1 MRAERSGLLDRRPFP
16 PGTGFLVRGLPYS
29 RGCPCAWPRRLDLGR
44 EAQRSSERVGGVL
57 LRAWCRSWFQDPSG
71 VKQVRRER
79 GCRLESCPQGRGK
92 QAALDIP
99 GGNCVHPGI

>member
-1 MRAERSGLLDRRPFP
+1 MCLA
-16 PGTGFLVRGLPYS
+16 
-29 RGCPCAWPRRLDLGR
+29 RRLDLGR

-57 LRAWCRSWFQDPSG
+57 LWAWCRSWFQDPSG

-79 GCRLESCPQGRGK
+79 GCRLESCSQGRGK